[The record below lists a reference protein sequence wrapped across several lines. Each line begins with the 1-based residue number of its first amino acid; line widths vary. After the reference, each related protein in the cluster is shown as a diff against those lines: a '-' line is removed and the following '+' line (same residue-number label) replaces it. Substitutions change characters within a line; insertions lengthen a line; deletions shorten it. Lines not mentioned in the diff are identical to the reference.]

1 MKPLAQLLVIVI
13 LAALAFLGD
22 GCASPRRA
30 ATAHVTISS
39 GTNSVEITQ
48 PKDTTIKRLEW
59 DPRTGKLVMEE
70 YASAANAA
78 VVAGETEKVKAQAAT
93 FDRAIAFGQSM
104 GTLAAR
110 AYGVPT
116 GDLQPGLAQT
126 SPSTVWMIPEAPAGM
141 KWTLPTNGV
150 PKLSPKDDP
159 STPQPE
165 IPDN

>member
-1 MKPLAQLLVIVI
+1 MKLVRFFVVAIPVTVFLAVVS
-13 LAALAFLGD
+13 
-22 GCASPRRA
+22 GCASPRRS

-59 DPRTGKLVMEE
+59 DPRTGKIVMEE

-78 VVAGETEKVKAQAAT
+78 VVAGETEKAKAQAAT

-126 SPSTVWMIPEAPAGM
+126 SPSTVWTIPEPPQGM
-141 KWTLPTNGV
+141 KWVLGTNGV

-159 STPQPE
+159 SEPKPETPNP
-165 IPDN
+165 